1 MKTVF
6 FLTLAFISATFAD
19 NGNTSTVA
27 SFEATKIVKTE
38 VTKPRMNRNVT
49 YGLHIDTDGCVYK
62 VVESMNALFTV
73 SCHTWCLHGQFY
85 RLPNFMPCLQVA
97 NDFAERSLERSRPS
111 QCIQGVCI
119 NGECRTSYRRVSCR
133 VPKARMHCWD
143 TYGNYHVMRR

>member
-1 MKTVF
+1 MLTVKSAF
-6 FLTLAFISATFAD
+6 FPFLPMIYQ
-19 NGNTSTVA
+19 
-27 SFEATKIVKTE
+27 E
-38 VTKPRMNRNVT
+38 PRMR
-49 YGLHIDTDGCVYK
+49 LHIDTDGCVYK
-62 VVESMNALFTV
+62 VVESMNAL
-73 SCHTWCLHGQFY
+73 
-85 RLPNFMPCLQVA
+85 VA